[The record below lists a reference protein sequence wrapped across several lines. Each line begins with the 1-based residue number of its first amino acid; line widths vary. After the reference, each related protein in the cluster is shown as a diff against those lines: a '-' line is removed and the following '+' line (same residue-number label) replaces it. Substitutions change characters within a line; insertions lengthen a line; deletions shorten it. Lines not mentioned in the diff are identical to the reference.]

1 MSQETSETILLAI
14 VIIAVILLTPAM
26 TERQRWEYQ
35 QDQQAEYGS
44 TQPQDDGSI
53 IGLIFG
59 IILLNVLILLVI
71 ISITKAM
78 DLINRLRRH

>member
-1 MSQETSETILLAI
+1 MLAI

-35 QDQQAEYGS
+35 QDQQVEYGS
-44 TQPQDDGSI
+44 TQPRDNGSI
-53 IGLIFG
+53 VGSIVG
-59 IILLNVLILLVI
+59 IIFVGVLLLLFWGGIALVI
-71 ISITKAM
+71 